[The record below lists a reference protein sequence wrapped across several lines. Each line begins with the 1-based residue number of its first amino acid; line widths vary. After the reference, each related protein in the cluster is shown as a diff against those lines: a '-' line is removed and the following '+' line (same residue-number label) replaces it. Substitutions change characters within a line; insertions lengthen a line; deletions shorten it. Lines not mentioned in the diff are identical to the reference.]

1 MLLLVLEFKCFFF
14 EALSYQY
21 FCPKLSMT
29 IQTTQL
35 SEKVQCLFFFSPRD
49 KVKDDSDIVKK
60 EFASILG
67 QLVCTL
73 HGMFYL
79 TNSLMEPF
87 SEHGHIDF
95 CKSLKVTSQH
105 ECLSSQL
112 RASVFKP
119 VLFLLKEK
127 VPSLVKL
134 GE

>member
-1 MLLLVLEFKCFFF
+1 MKQDYLDHRIKQESLIPF
-14 EALSYQY
+14 
-21 FCPKLSMT
+21 
-29 IQTTQL
+29 
-35 SEKVQCLFFFSPRD
+35 LFPPRD

-79 TNSLMEPF
+79 TSSLTEPF
-87 SEHGHIDF
+87 SEHGHADLF

-105 ECLSSQL
+105 ECSSSRL

-119 VLFLLKEK
+119 FLFLLKAK